1 MSRFLKQSV
10 AVTAVIGPAINLSG
24 IGYLSAQ
31 SAVVNISKAN
41 GSFAARNSTAS
52 ASAHDASG
60 WYRFPLDATDTNT
73 LGALVIIMV
82 DSSTQLQVWHEYNVL
97 AANVFDSLVGGGDTL
112 DVAIPIGAF
121 AASSISAAV
130 FSSNTLVADVIASNA
145 IGIGKIAASAL
156 SAAAFSNN
164 SITSGILA
172 ASAIGASQLAQNS
185 IGSVQLSAGAISI
198 GKFAASAL
206 SAGAFSSNSIVGD
219 TISASAFTND
229 KFAANVFTS
238 IWAVTC
244 TEPTTV
250 VSASPT
256 VIQAMSWMNT
266 ITRNKLT
273 QTSAA
278 ITIRNDAD
286 NATIASASVTD
297 SGGTFTR
304 AEFV

>member
-1 MSRFLKQSV
+1 MARFLKQST

-41 GSFAARNSTAS
+41 GAFGARNSTAS

-82 DSSTQLQVWHEYNVL
+82 DSASQLQVWHEYNVL
-97 AANVFDSLVGGGDTL
+97 AANVFDSLIGGGDTL

-121 AASSISAAV
+121 AASSISAAA
-130 FSSNTLVADVIASNA
+130 FSNSSITSGILADNA
-145 IGIGKIAASAL
+145 IGIGKVAASAL

-164 SITSGILA
+164 TITSGIMA
-172 ASAIGASQLAQNS
+172 ASAIGASQLAQNA

-206 SAGAFSSNSIVGD
+206 SAAVFSSNSIVGD
-219 TISASAFTND
+219 TISASAFTNA

-238 IWAVTC
+238 MWAVNC
-244 TEPTTV
+244 SEPTGV
-250 VSASPT
+250 VSASAT
-256 VIQAMSWMNT
+256 VLQAMSWMNT
-266 ITRNKLT
+266 ITRNKIT

-278 ITIRNDAD
+278 ISIRNDAD
-286 NATIASASVTD
+286 DATIASASVSD
-297 SGGTFTR
+297 ASSTFTR
-304 AEFV
+304 GEFV